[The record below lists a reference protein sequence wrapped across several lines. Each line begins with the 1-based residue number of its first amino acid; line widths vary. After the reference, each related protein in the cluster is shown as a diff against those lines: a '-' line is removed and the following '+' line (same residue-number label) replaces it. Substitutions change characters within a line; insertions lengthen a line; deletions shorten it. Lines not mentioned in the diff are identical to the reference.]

1 MKLPAWL
8 PEAPPA
14 HALAAALNVALAA
27 RLLPRAPLEVLEGR
41 VLRLEAAGLGAG
53 VSVTLSRGAF
63 RAASGAPDVII
74 RASLRDYLALALRR
88 EDPDT
93 LFFTRRLA
101 IEGDTELGLVV
112 KNTLD
117 GVDWDALPAPLAQ
130 LSARLARK

>member
-1 MKLPAWL
+1 MKLPVWL

-117 GVDWDALPAPLAQ
+117 AVDWDALPAPLAR
-130 LSARLARK
+130 LSAKLAKF

>member
-1 MKLPAWL
+1 MRL
-8 PEAPPA
+8 PELPPA
-14 HALAAALNVALAA
+14 MLLSAALNLALRAG
-27 RLLPRAPLEVLEGR
+27 LLPRAPLEALEGR
-41 VLRLEAAGLGAG
+41 VLRLEASGIDVG

-63 RAASGAPDVII
+63 RAASGAPDVTI

-117 GVDWDALPAPLAQ
+117 AVDWDALPAPLAQ

>member
-1 MKLPAWL
+1 MRL
-8 PEAPPA
+8 PELPPA
-14 HALAAALNVALAA
+14 TLLSAALNLALRAG
-27 RLLPRAPLEVLEGR
+27 LLPRGPLEVLEGR
-41 VLRLEAAGLGAG
+41 VLRLEAAGLGVG
-53 VSVTLSRGAF
+53 VSVTLSHGAF
-63 RAASGAPDVII
+63 RSASGTPAVTI

-117 GVDWDALPAPLAQ
+117 AVDWDALPAPLAQ

>member
-1 MKLPAWL
+1 MLREL
-8 PEAPPA
+8 PPA
-14 HALAAALNVALAA
+14 LALCAALNLALRAG
-27 RLLPRAPLEVLEGR
+27 LLPRGPLEVLEGR
-41 VLRLEAAGLGAG
+41 ALRLEAAGLGVG
-53 VSVTLSRGAF
+53 VSVTLSRGVF
-63 RAASGAPDVII
+63 RAASGAPDVTI

-117 GVDWDALPAPLAQ
+117 AVDWDALPAPLAR